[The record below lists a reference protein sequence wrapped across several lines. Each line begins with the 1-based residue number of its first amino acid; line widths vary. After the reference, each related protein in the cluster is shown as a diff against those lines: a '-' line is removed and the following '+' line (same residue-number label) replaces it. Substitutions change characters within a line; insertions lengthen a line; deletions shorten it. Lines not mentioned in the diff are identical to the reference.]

1 MWGFDSAGQD
11 SHGVAEGKCCIENR
25 ALERSALV
33 LDSDS
38 PLTNSVDLG
47 EVQTS
52 PKHVH

>member
-33 LDSDS
+33 SDSDS
-38 PLTNSVDLG
+38 PLTNSVGLG

-52 PKHVH
+52 PRHVH